1 MTGTTSTDHSVLFD
15 AEHAKLFD
23 LVYTA
28 RRKDYA
34 AESKAVV
41 QHIRA
46 RKPGARSLLDV
57 GCGTGEHLRSLKDVF
72 FDVEGLDL
80 TPAMRELAR
89 NKLPQVPIHAGDMSD
104 FALHRT
110 FDAVICLHSSI
121 AFLPLSRLKPAIAC
135 MARHL
140 NPGGVL
146 IVEPWYSPERATD
159 RTVVSDIVRRDDGL
173 TIARVSRGVIRDG
186 EHHLETHFIVADAD
200 GVRHS
205 ADTQVMGIF
214 RREEYQAAF
223 AGAGCDPEYF
233 EDGLA
238 GRGLFVAVRR

>member
-1 MTGTTSTDHSVLFD
+1 MTRTAFTADSMLFD

-28 RRKDYA
+28 RGKDYA
-34 AESKAVV
+34 AESKAVER
-41 QHIRA
+41 HIRA
-46 RKPGARSLLDV
+46 HKPGARSLLDV

-72 FDVEGLDL
+72 PDVEGLDI
-80 TPAMRELAR
+80 TPAMREQAAS
-89 NKLPQVPIHAGDMSD
+89 KLPHVPIHAGDMSD
-104 FALHRT
+104 FALNRT
-110 FDAVICLHSSI
+110 FDAVTCLHSAI
-121 AFLPLSRLKPAIAC
+121 AFLPLSRLKAAVAC
-135 MARHL
+135 MAGHL

-159 RTVVSDIVRRDDGL
+159 RTVVGDIVHRDDGR
-173 TIARVSRGVIRDG
+173 TIARVSHGVLRDG
-186 EHHLETHFIVADAD
+186 RHHLETHFIVADAD
-200 GVRHS
+200 GIRHT
-205 ADTQVMGIF
+205 ADVQVMGVY

-223 AGAGCDPEYF
+223 AAAGCDAEYF